1 MLYLQEYRMLNIIIL
16 LVSVVTLALMT
27 SDPRVSEQKSMPSAW
42 QQNPPAS
49 EIQDLTSKPE
59 SKPQNDTEQT

>member
-1 MLYLQEYRMLNIIIL
+1 MLNIIIL

-27 SDPRVSEQKSMPSAW
+27 SDPRTSEQKSMPSAW
-42 QQNPPAS
+42 QQKTPAS
-49 EIQDLTSKPE
+49 EIQDLSAKPE